1 MNEKEIIQNLS
12 DLQSYIEDEWDLT
25 NPEIKEESERYS
37 KAISLAIDI
46 IRAKKS
52 IGTLQL
58 NNKTYIVSE

>member
-1 MNEKEIIQNLS
+1 MNGKEIIQNLS

-46 IRAKKS
+46 IEAKKS
-52 IGTLQL
+52 VGILQL
-58 NNKTYIVSE
+58 NNKTYIINE